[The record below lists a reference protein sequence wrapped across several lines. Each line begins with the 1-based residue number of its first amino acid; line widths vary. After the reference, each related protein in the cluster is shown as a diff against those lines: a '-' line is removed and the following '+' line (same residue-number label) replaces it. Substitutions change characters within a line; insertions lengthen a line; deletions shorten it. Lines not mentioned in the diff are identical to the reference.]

1 MKTEKEI
8 LSVDDKRERV
18 CVKMRDRKKK
28 KKIGR
33 ERM

>member
-1 MKTEKEI
+1 MEVGVRGGGRYHDREIVGRKTK
-8 LSVDDKRERV
+8 K
-18 CVKMRDRKKK
+18 KGKK